1 MTGSRCG
8 SPNNM
13 PKICATHAPRGP
25 GTAITEIT
33 QLRTT
38 TMATTVP
45 VIKSDDG
52 NVAEQ
57 PKKTAEQHSAE
68 ETVEKLA
75 LFKWADQVAEKILS
89 EMSAIAEEILD
100 RMKLDDRDDEEE
112 DDFANEQ
119 KEREDDLIGKGVAD
133 GLKDY
138 PKIAGAEIDHPE
150 IAAIKIKGKYIPKVL
165 AKRVRKAVAEKF
177 NSDPKFAERIRKDV
191 PGENVKRYGR
201 FRVSSLGVFARSD
214 DFERRGG
221 LTAFFTGGWKRIAKT
236 RIDPVAWSYEFGS
249 ERKTWRQHFIIMD
262 KDGHHRPLV
271 IPRERLSNENG
282 GPAIRLLMRAG
293 IHVVVAESAMKAL
306 AKFLRWKPIAEIIRV
321 PRTGWCRVGSHHIF
335 VLPGETIMP
344 PDLILS
350 KTKTTY
356 VLETG
361 LSTADYG
368 IHISGTVAEW
378 GAEVAAP
385 LAGNSNIVLA
395 VGTFLATPLLA
406 WADEP
411 AGGFHNYG
419 ISTIGK
425 TLVSAVGQ
433 SVYGRPYGGGQID
446 AFGASWEGT
455 ATGIEQFAL
464 LRSDVGMALDEI
476 GVGERE
482 AIRLAIYKLAG
493 GIEKLR
499 GNSNSR
505 LRQQQSYRLL
515 LFSTGEKSLAEFLA
529 ERDNAEGRRKRLVDV
544 PAEIQ
549 RGTAFET
556 IPPDQIHI
564 GGKRFYSATSRLHGA
579 VGRAWL
585 KYLVDLGPDEIKRR
599 LHHHRDAWLALD
611 EVDLIAHAAHSQV
624 VSVINRFALIAATL
638 RMTIEA
644 GLLPWKPE
652 DADAGILAC
661 MGRWAKQR
669 GNLDTAGE
677 LLRGIRQLRAV
688 ITATLAER
696 FIHLR
701 KDKGCFVPAT
711 EADKIKLG
719 TPDEFDGYVKEDRI
733 LIHPEAWRR
742 LCRGYDAGEVAEHLR
757 REGALIPGDETKG
770 ELARVETLFGRTGR
784 FYVLRRSSLP

>member
-1 MTGSRCG
+1 
-8 SPNNM
+8 
-13 PKICATHAPRGP
+13 
-25 GTAITEIT
+25 
-33 QLRTT
+33 
-38 TMATTVP
+38 MATTLP

-52 NVAEQ
+52 NVTDQ
-57 PKKTAEQHSAE
+57 PKKTAEQYSAE

-75 LFKWADQVAEKILS
+75 LFKWVDKVAEKILC

-100 RMKLDDRDDEEE
+100 RMKLDDRDDEE

-119 KEREDDLIGKGVAD
+119 TEREDDLIEKGVAD
-133 GLKDY
+133 GLKDH
-138 PKIAGAEIDHPE
+138 PNIAGAEIGHPE
-150 IAAIKIKGKYIPKVL
+150 IAGIKIKGKYTPKVL

-177 NSDPKFAERIRKDV
+177 NSDPTFAERIRKDV

-201 FRVSSLGVFARSD
+201 YRVSSLGVFAHSD
-214 DFERRGG
+214 DFERGG
-221 LTAFFTGGWKRIAKT
+221 DLTAFFNGGWKRIAKT

-249 ERKTWRQHFIIMD
+249 ERKTWQQHFTITD
-262 KDGHHRPLV
+262 KDGHHRPLW
-271 IPRERLSNENG
+271 IPRERLSDENG
-282 GPAIRLLMRAG
+282 GPAIRLLMKAG
-293 IHVVVAESAMKAL
+293 VHVVVTKSTKKVL
-306 AKFLRWKPIAEIIRV
+306 AKFLRRKPIAEIVRV
-321 PRTGWCRVGSHHIF
+321 PRTGWCQVGSHHIF
-335 VLPGETIMP
+335 VLPGETLIP
-344 PDLILS
+344 PDLILP
-350 KTKTTY
+350 KTTY

-368 IHISGTVAEW
+368 IHISGTAAEW

-385 LAGNSNIVLA
+385 LAGNSNIGLA
-395 VGTFLATPLLA
+395 VGTFLATPLLV

-411 AGGFHNYG
+411 GGGFHNYG

-482 AIRLAIYKLAG
+482 AIRLAVYKLAG

-529 ERDNAEGRRKRLVDV
+529 EKDNAEGRRKRLVDV

-549 RGTAFET
+549 PGTAFET

-579 VGRAWL
+579 VGQAWL

-599 LHHHRDAWLALD
+599 LHQHRDAWLALD
-611 EVDLIAHAAHSQV
+611 EVDVIARSAHSQV
-624 VSVINRFALIAATL
+624 VSVINRFALIASAL

-644 GLLPWKPE
+644 GLLPWKPD

-701 KDKGCFVPAT
+701 KDAKGHLVPAT
-711 EADKIKLG
+711 EVDEAKLA
-719 TPDEFDGYVKEDRI
+719 TPDLFDGYVKEDRI
-733 LIHPEAWRR
+733 LIRPEAWRR
-742 LCRGYDAGEVAEHLR
+742 LCEGYDAGEVAEHLR

-770 ELARVETLFGRTGR
+770 ELARVETLFGKTGR